1 MSDYRQFA
9 STCTLSSFIFHH
21 ILNASIFYVQLQKFF
36 NEKTIRKVGEKYL
49 TKLDMLISFFRVM

>member
-9 STCTLSSFIFHH
+9 STCALSSFIFHY
-21 ILNASIFYVQLQKFF
+21 ILNTSIFYVQLQKFF

-49 TKLDMLISFFRVM
+49 IKLDMLISFFRVM